1 MARTRHAA
9 VGSGADAP
17 DRGPRLRLRAKTED
31 PPPVAGSGRSH
42 DVPVWAKRG
51 HVGARHV
58 KCARGCVLKMC
69 CDTCL
74 TFKPPRL
81 VHSFIKDQALH
92 SAGSEMLP
100 LPRGPP

>member
-31 PPPVAGSGRSH
+31 PPPVAGSR
-42 DVPVWAKRG
+42 PVTRARVGKARG

-81 VHSFIKDQALH
+81 VHSFIKDQAQH

>member
-17 DRGPRLRLRAKTED
+17 DRGRRGPRVT
-31 PPPVAGSGRSH
+31 VAHGQS
-42 DVPVWAKRG
+42 WG
-51 HVGARHV
+51 HVDGHA

-74 TFKPPRL
+74 TFKLPRL

>member
-42 DVPVWAKRG
+42 TSARVGKA
-51 HVGARHV
+51 GARRSE
-58 KCARGCVLKMC
+58 AREMRARLRFENVLRHLSHIQ
-69 CDTCL
+69 TAE
-74 TFKPPRL
+74 T
-81 VHSFIKDQALH
+81 
-92 SAGSEMLP
+92 GSLIYK
-100 LPRGPP
+100 GPSPAFCRF

>member
-31 PPPVAGSGRSH
+31 PPPVAGRSAR
-42 DVPVWAKRG
+42 VVKPVGKAG
-51 HVGARHV
+51 ACVGARHV
-58 KCARGCVLKMC
+58 RCARGCVLKMC

-74 TFKPPRL
+74 TFKLPRL